1 MDDISSRGFEFNC
14 FLEGEFMSALVIGDK
29 VSFAYLKNIE
39 KDNSTCYGH
48 PTLVNYNTNAET
60 YKGEV
65 TSVRDIKEQP
75 LSSTTIAYN
84 KNIKGD
90 RSRYIVT
97 MELDNGDVKAF
108 YDGRIVNPVKQV
120 KKPEPLLKR
129 LAKKIRKS
137 A

>member
-1 MDDISSRGFEFNC
+1 
-14 FLEGEFMSALVIGDK
+14 MSALVIGDK
-29 VSFAYLKNIE
+29 VSFAYLKNVE

-108 YDGRIVNPVKQV
+108 YDGRIVNPIKQAKQKV
-120 KKPEPLLKR
+120 PLLKK
-129 LAKKIRKS
+129 LAKKLRKVS
-137 A
+137 

>member
-1 MDDISSRGFEFNC
+1 
-14 FLEGEFMSALVIGDK
+14 MSALVIGDK

-48 PTLVNYNTNAET
+48 PTLVNYNKNAET

-84 KNIKGD
+84 KNIKGE
-90 RSRYIVT
+90 RSRYIYTV
-97 MELDNGDVKAF
+97 ELEDGDVKAF
-108 YDGRIVNPVKQV
+108 YDGRIVNPVAVSIPKESLMQ
-120 KKPEPLLKR
+120 R
-129 LAKKIRKS
+129 LAAAVRKNG
-137 A
+137 